1 MPGLSALWVMKPNLQ
16 QSWWHLIWW
25 LSQFY
30 PYLDSVEMVVWP
42 TGLVFNI
49 SNKNCKQTVVVI
61 NIVTVLISTTKF
73 PVPAIWP
80 VSTTEM
86 LQRPSAEPFVC

>member
-1 MPGLSALWVMKPNLQ
+1 M
-16 QSWWHLIWW
+16 I
-25 LSQFY
+25 
-30 PYLDSVEMVVWP
+30 VWP

-49 SNKNCKQTVVVI
+49 SKKNCTQTVVVVI
-61 NIVTVLISTTKF
+61 NIGTVLISTTKF

-86 LQRPSAEPFVC
+86 LQRPSAELFVC